1 MCQVRRGGNNFDNIF
16 PVVTKDNNIFE
27 LQGFMEHNDLTSII
41 AIEFLKNTIYVSNKH
56 NWITKKILKSRK
68 KKKEK

>member
-56 NWITKKILKSRK
+56 N
-68 KKKEK
+68 